1 MDQWESAL
9 LLAETLG
16 HTTREGITAIA
27 SVLSH
32 FAISSSKCVP
42 ASSDTPIYT
51 ITINTPSRDDLRA
64 VFDTDLGH
72 WDVAGGRDVRS
83 RPYKVDLKADG
94 ILSASIH
101 DSERTADDCCGM
113 RQTWNHLKTPVV
125 QDWTRLLP
133 PTEHVE
139 FLKSRD
145 WASTALGPMQG
156 WPNALQLMT
165 LKMLS
170 DPRPANLYWGPSH
183 IAIYNAPFVLIA
195 HSRHPIMMGSTA
207 QDSMPATWPFLSQ
220 VFKEVARTGVA
231 FSIPE
236 FEMTVE
242 KTQGFMEEAWYDGV
256 FSPIKDTD
264 GQLLGLYN
272 SGFENTDLKIAG
284 RRSQLLHQ
292 ISASPDFKKVSPWQH
307 IVDSCRNFERDIP
320 FLIVYS
326 AVTEDT
332 TTSQRCSLH
341 LEGTLGISQGH
352 PVVPEFLDLSDGT
365 DGFIP
370 ALRAAR
376 SAGSFV
382 LQGQTD
388 DKLRDFLAHDVK
400 WRGFGDAATHIVIMP
415 LFVTGSIGG
424 FLIFGLNPRR
434 PYDDLHRRY
443 IEDIGRVSTG
453 LLALGISA
461 DQAQIREKRL
471 SEALTTKEKFMSKV
485 VEVVTVG
492 IYCIDSEGL
501 ITWANSKFYE
511 MTGMSKRPEEAYNL
525 SVMAHVLEQDRARAT
540 ESFHKSISEKIE
552 QTIELRLSQTW
563 KPPGSSENQPRWI
576 LGSSTPTIE
585 NGVMVGLLGCITD
598 ISNVKWA
605 EQLQFQIAEAAKEA
619 KLQQERF
626 VDMTS
631 HEIRNPLGAILQC
644 ADDIC
649 TISQMGQR
657 QQLSTIG
664 SSRDTDLF
672 FNIAENAETILFC
685 AAHQKRVIDDILT
698 VSKLNSSMLLI
709 TPICADPVAVTM
721 EVLKMHG
728 NELAVND
735 IKFSVTQTS
744 SYQDLGLRWALLDP
758 SRLTQILINLLTNAI
773 KFTKES
779 QTREVHIR
787 IGASTCSRLT
797 SLWNGDGQ
805 PKEIIQV
812 AASTFAACTETH
824 SLSVDAKK
832 IQWFP
837 GSQAKNI
844 LPASLEDNAKDDLY
858 ISFEVQDTGRGISAD
873 EMAML
878 FHRFSQGNPKTHIQY
893 GGSGLGLFISR
904 ELVELHGGMIGAV
917 SSPGAGSTFAFY
929 IKIQRISTEDIE
941 AHQQEKPNSGRRRS
955 SQIQPPLVI
964 SQPATN
970 IPATLRRMSNSTAVS
985 NPKRKTSIPS
995 TTSRGPALSILLVED
1010 NVINQKILS
1019 KQLRNAGCTVKV
1031 ANHGVEALG
1040 LLKATRLWQV
1050 NGSEVQPPPTPESD
1064 FDIIL
1069 MDWEMPIMDGLT
1081 CTGKIR
1087 ELEHQGLIT
1096 THLPIIA
1103 TTANVRPEQVRMIFD
1118 TGADDFLAKPFTVKA
1133 VMDRIDKLLKR

>member
-1 MDQWESAL
+1 MDGWDSAL

-16 HTTREGITAIA
+16 HTSREGVAAIA

-32 FAISSSKCVP
+32 FVISSSKCIP
-42 ASSDTPIYT
+42 ASPDTPIYT
-51 ITINTPSRDDLRA
+51 IAINTPPRDGLRA
-64 VFDTDLGH
+64 VFDTSIGH
-72 WDVAGGRDVRS
+72 WDLVGVRDVRS
-83 RPYKVDLKADG
+83 RPYEVTLEVDG
-94 ILSASIH
+94 IPSASIR
-101 DSERTADDCCGM
+101 DSDRTADDCCGM
-113 RQTWNHLKTPVV
+113 RETWNHLKAPVI
-125 QDWTRLLP
+125 QDWTLLLP
-133 PTEHVE
+133 STEHVE
-139 FLKSRD
+139 FMKSQD
-145 WASTALGPMQG
+145 WSSTALGPMQG
-156 WPNALQLMT
+156 WPTALQLMT

-170 DPRPANLYWGPSH
+170 DPRPANLYWGPSY

-195 HSRHPIMMGSTA
+195 HSRHPAMMGSTA
-207 QDSMPATWPFLSQ
+207 QDAMPATWPFLSQ
-220 VFKEVARTGVA
+220 VFKEVARTSVA
-231 FSIPE
+231 FSFPE

-242 KTQGFMEEAWYDGV
+242 KTHGFMEEAWYDGV

-307 IVDSCRNFERDIP
+307 IVDSCHSFDRDIP

-352 PVVPEFLDLSDGT
+352 PVVPEYLDLSDGT

-382 LQGQTD
+382 LLGLTD
-388 DKLRDFLAHDVK
+388 AKLRDFLAHDVK
-400 WRGFGDAATHIVIMP
+400 WRGFGDAATHIVVMP
-415 LFVTGSIGG
+415 LLVTGLIGG

-453 LLALGISA
+453 LLALGVSA
-461 DQAQIREKRL
+461 AQAQMREKRL

-485 VEVVTVG
+485 AEVVTVG
-492 IYCIDSEGL
+492 IYCIDLDGL

-511 MTGMSKRPEEAYNL
+511 MTGMSKGPGEAYNL

-540 ESFHKSISEKIE
+540 ESFHKSISEKIG

-563 KPPGSSENQPRWI
+563 KPPGSSEEQPRWI

-585 NGVMVGLLGCITD
+585 NGSMVGLLGCITD

-619 KLQQERF
+619 RLQQERF

-644 ADDIC
+644 ADDIF
-649 TISQMGQR
+649 TISQRGQR
-657 QQLSTIG
+657 QQPLTTDSP
-664 SSRDTDLF
+664 RDTDLF
-672 FNIAENAETILFC
+672 ISIAENAQTILFC
-685 AAHQKRVIDDILT
+685 AAHQKGVIDDILT

-709 TPICADPVAVTM
+709 TPICADPAAVTM
-721 EVLKMHG
+721 EVLRIHG
-728 NELAVND
+728 SELAAND

-744 SYQDLGLRWALLDP
+744 SYQELELRWVLLDP

-779 QTREVHIR
+779 QTREVNIR
-787 IGASTCSRLT
+787 IGASTSSRLN
-797 SLWNGDGQ
+797 SLGNGDGQ
-805 PKEIIQV
+805 PSDIAQV

-824 SLSVDAKK
+824 NLPADAKK

-837 GSQAKNI
+837 GDHVKKLIPVS
-844 LPASLEDNAKDDLY
+844 PEDHAKDDLY
-858 ISFEVQDTGRGISAD
+858 ISFEVQDTGRGISAG
-873 EMAML
+873 EMAVL
-878 FHRFSQGNPKTHIQY
+878 FHRFSQANSKTHIQY

-929 IKIQRISTEDIE
+929 IKVQRMSIEDIE
-941 AHQQEKPNSGRRRS
+941 AHQLEKPNSGRRRS
-955 SQIQPPLVI
+955 SQIHPPLVM

-970 IPATLRRMSNSTAVS
+970 ISVTPRRMSDSAVVS
-985 NPKRKTSIPS
+985 DPKRRAPIPP
-995 TTSRGPALSILLVED
+995 TTNPGPALSVLLVED

-1019 KQLRNAGCTVKV
+1019 KQLRNSGCTVKV
-1031 ANHGVEALG
+1031 ASDGVEALS
-1040 LLKATRLWQV
+1040 LLKTTKLWQL
-1050 NGSEVQPPPTPESD
+1050 NGSEVQPPTSPDSD
-1064 FDIIL
+1064 IDVIL
-1069 MDWEMPIMDGLT
+1069 MDWEMPVMDGLT
-1081 CTGKIR
+1081 CTGEIR
-1087 ELEHQGLIT
+1087 ELENQGLLT

-1103 TTANVRPEQVRMIFD
+1103 TTANARPEQVRKIFD
-1118 TGADDFLAKPFTVKA
+1118 AGAV
-1133 VMDRIDKLLKR
+1133 RIHPPI